1 MDAELRILHI
11 DQDHDEYFLINKRL
25 LRTTL
30 SFSLSWAPDWQDA
43 EDHLSAQ
50 SFDVCLLDYYL
61 DQKTGFRMLES
72 IRQRDSHVAVVMLV
86 SHRELGLDRKVIKLG
101 ADDMVSKFGLT
112 AQLLERAVLQSIE
125 RRKIIEALQQSE
137 QDYRHIA
144 ELSTS
149 VLHNMGNLLNS
160 LYTAGGKMRHIN
172 SESKLATL
180 GKLNELISEHAD
192 ELGGF
197 LTEHPKGK
205 LLPQMLTSLYDVLL
219 EEQRQM
225 ALEIERHTDIVKLM
239 EQTIRKQQ
247 DVAKEHAF
255 HEPIHLDQIVD
266 HAVAMC
272 EPIVGKREIEL
283 RLEKTCAP
291 FVEGSRSKLTQVLIN
306 LIKNAVEA
314 METTPRKRLHICLDE
329 QDDTTATITISD
341 TGCGIPKDK
350 QPFLF
355 QFGYSDKQEGH
366 GFGLHYC
373 HKTITAMGG
382 SLTLVHSREHYGTT
396 FAVRLPVLQRR

>member
-30 SFSLSWAPDWQDA
+30 SFSLCWAPDWQGAA
-43 EDHLSAQ
+43 EHLNVQ

-72 IRQRDSHVAVVMLV
+72 IRQQDSHVAVVMLV

-112 AQLLERAVLQSIE
+112 AQLLERAVLQSVE
-125 RRKIIEALQQSE
+125 RRKIIEALQKSE

-160 LYTAGGKMRHIN
+160 LYTAGGKMQNIN
-172 SESKLATL
+172 SESKLSTL
-180 GKLNELISEHAD
+180 GKLNALIQDHEDHLD
-192 ELGGF
+192 GF
-197 LTEHPKGK
+197 LTNHPKGK

-219 EEQRQM
+219 DEQRQM
-225 ALEIERHTDIVKLM
+225 AHEIERHTDIVKLM
-239 EQTIRKQQ
+239 EQTIRRQQ

-266 HAVAMC
+266 NAVAMC
-272 EPIVGKREIEL
+272 ETIVGKREIEL

-291 FVEGSRSKLTQVLIN
+291 FVEGSRSRLTQVLVN

-314 METTPRKRLHICLDE
+314 MEAAPRKRLHIRLDE
-329 QDDTTATITISD
+329 EDEQTAKITISD
-341 TGCGIPKDK
+341 TGCGIPEDK

-355 QFGYSDKQEGH
+355 QFGYSDKEEGH

-373 HKTITAMGG
+373 QKTVGAMGG
-382 SLTLVHSREHYGTT
+382 TLTLVHSREHYGTT
-396 FAVRLPVLQRR
+396 FAVCLPVLQSK